1 MKILNYIW
9 GLFLFILVKT
19 VQTVM
24 SGGHDHYMGVN
35 E

>member
-1 MKILNYIW
+1 MKLYY
-9 GLFLFILVKT
+9 LLLFILMKT

-24 SGGHDHYMGVN
+24 SGGHDHYQGVN